1 MDAQAGMLAQ
11 LFGRSMGA
19 RPRTGGVRHLVRG
32 APQRPECGKRCGTC
46 DARERT

>member
-11 LFGRSMGA
+11 LFGRSMGLGPE
-19 RPRTGGVRHLVRG
+19 REVSGVWSEE
-32 APQRPECGKRCGTC
+32 RPECGRRCGTC